1 MKRYLHLN
9 NNYWEC
15 EVHIKNW
22 EFTMNEIEKIIRS
35 YSLFTHKNEL
45 YKVGILAGNKPIES
59 KEFSDVFH
67 AYSYMC
73 TTAMHDKINKLSCPV
88 KFRLT
93 CYSSSDN
100 SEIFAIILNSSCELV
115 GVKSYKECVI
125 SESFLN
131 TGDIV
136 EFDGKYMVYLGFAN
150 NKFHFIT
157 DSEFDLTFDKLPT
170 ADKIQSDECESDFI
184 KGISFSLQ
192 YDPWHYLRW
201 MLDYQI
207 YRNMGRE
214 MGSIISQSYKA
225 IKEGKD
231 WFH

>member
-1 MKRYLHLN
+1 
-9 NNYWEC
+9 
-15 EVHIKNW
+15 
-22 EFTMNEIEKIIRS
+22 MNEIEKAIRS
-35 YSLFTHKNEL
+35 YNLFTHKNEL
-45 YKVGILAGNKPIES
+45 YKVEILVDNKPIES
-59 KEFSDVFH
+59 KAFYDVFQ

-73 TTAMHDKINKLSCPV
+73 TTDMREKINKLYCPV
-88 KFRLT
+88 KFRLK
-93 CYSSSDN
+93 CHSSLGN
-100 SEIFAIILNSSCELV
+100 SEIFAVILNSSCGLV
-115 GVKSYKECVI
+115 GVESYKECVI

-170 ADKIQSDECESDFI
+170 ADKIQFDECESDFI

-192 YDPWHYLRW
+192 YDPWYYLRW
-201 MLDYQI
+201 KLDYQA

-214 MGSIISQSYKA
+214 MNSVISQSHRA

>member
-1 MKRYLHLN
+1 MKRYLRLN
-9 NNYWEC
+9 NNCWEC

-22 EFTMNEIEKIIRS
+22 EFTMNEIEKNMRS

-45 YKVGILAGNKPIES
+45 YKVEILADNKTIES
-59 KEFSDVFH
+59 KAFSDVFQ

-73 TTAMHDKINKLSCPV
+73 MTDMHEKINKLYCPV

-100 SEIFAIILNSSCELV
+100 SEIFAIILNSSCGLV
-115 GVKSYKECVI
+115 GVESYKECVI

-131 TGDIV
+131 AGDIV
-136 EFDGKYMVYLGFAN
+136 KCNGIYMVYLGSAN

-157 DSEFDLTFDKLPT
+157 NNEFDLTFDKLPT

-184 KGISFSLQ
+184 KDISFSLQ
-192 YDPWHYLRW
+192 YDPWYYLKW
-201 MLDYQI
+201 KLDYQV
-207 YRNMGRE
+207 YRDIGRE
-214 MGSIISQSYKA
+214 MVSIISQSHKA

-231 WFH
+231 WFR